1 MSNITLGQ
9 LARGRTTVPAAPN
22 RTDASA
28 ASLLLRAGAA
38 ALLALAIAG
47 CGGSESADAPQAGP
61 PAAVAPTI
69 TAQPAA
75 LAVTEGDGATFSVS
89 ASGSAPLSYQ
99 WKRGG
104 ADIAGATASTYTLAA
119 ATLADN
125 GAAFSVRVSNSA
137 GSVTSAA
144 ATLTVNARLVPV
156 TITAAPQS
164 LTVAELQS
172 VTLTVTA
179 SGSAPFT
186 YQWQRSADGAS
197 WTDIAGAT
205 ADSYTTPQLVRTDSG
220 VRYRVIVNN
229 AANQPATST
238 PAQLTVTAD
247 AAVLL
252 AQGGTVSGD
261 NDRIRIEVPPG
272 TLLGPTRFTFTPLAS
287 LPNLPAD
294 YELVAGTAYAIEHKG
309 PGLVPN
315 MPVSV
320 IWRAATTAPATVQK
334 VLRAGTDS
342 RVVRLDSSSSNSG
355 YRLCPEDSNGTL
367 VPLEDIQQG
376 DAKGALAMCD
386 NRPGSNP
393 PGGSTT
399 VGQVRP
405 VPGVRP
411 EIVQQPAN
419 VALAAPGAATFS
431 VVATG
436 RAPLQYQWLRNGT
449 PIAGANSNSY
459 AVAVSPADTGARFSV
474 VVSNSAGSVTS
485 REATVVIGDGPL
497 LGGRFA
503 AFDAAGNIVVTTSYR
518 SVRRLAPNRLIS
530 TLAQLPA
537 YSDAGGDYFAEG
549 VAGDAAG
556 NVIVADNGLNMLLR
570 ISPAGNVTTLAGA
583 DRGGVS
589 GCYDAPGSP
598 GTSAYFYA
606 PRALV
611 LDANGNAFVVDSE
624 CNNVRRI
631 TPQGEVSTF
640 AGAVNDGFSGYGS
653 VDGTG
658 TAARFRAPRGIA
670 IDAAGNLYVA
680 DTGNHTI
687 RKITPQGEVSTLA
700 GLAGSPGS
708 ADGAGDQARFR
719 SPSGIAADA
728 AGNLYVTDAGTRVR
742 KVSPTGEVS
751 TLAGSSGTT
760 TIFDGTASLASF
772 RFPHA
777 PFVDAQGN
785 VYVLDDVTTGGQ
797 TLIRRITPDGV
808 VTTVF

>member
-1 MSNITLGQ
+1 M
-9 LARGRTTVPAAPN
+9 AV
-22 RTDASA
+22 
-28 ASLLLRAGAA
+28 AA
-38 ALLALAIAG
+38 AFVLAG
-47 CGGSESADAPQAGP
+47 CGGSDPPPAGTP
-61 PAAVAPTI
+61 PAAVAPSI
-69 TAQPAA
+69 TAPPVAA
-75 LAVTEGDGATFSVS
+75 VVTEGSGVTFSVS
-89 ASGSAPLSYQ
+89 ATGTAPLAYQ
-99 WKRGG
+99 WKRDGV
-104 ADIAGATASTYTLAA
+104 DIAGATASTYMLAA

-125 GAAFSVRVSNSA
+125 GAAFSVTVSNSA
-137 GSVTSAA
+137 GSVNSAA
-144 ATLTVNARLVPV
+144 ALLTVNARLVPV

-164 LTVAELQS
+164 MTVAELQ
-172 VTLTVTA
+172 TVTVSVVV
-179 SGSAPFT
+179 SGTAPFT
-186 YQWQRSADGAS
+186 YQWQRSTDGAT

-205 ADSYTTPQLVRTDSG
+205 QSSYTTPALVRTDSG
-220 VRYRVIVNN
+220 LQLRVIVDN
-229 AANQPATST
+229 AANQPATSAA
-238 PAQLTVTAD
+238 AQLTVTPD

-252 AQGGTVSGD
+252 AAGGIVSGD
-261 NDRIRIEVPPG
+261 NDRIRLEVPAG

-287 LPNLPAD
+287 LATLPAD
-294 YELVAGTAYAIEHKG
+294 YELVAGTAYAIEHEG
-309 PGLVPN
+309 PGFVPN

-320 IWRAATTAPATVQK
+320 TWRAATTAPVTVQK
-334 VLRAGTDS
+334 VLRTGTDS
-342 RVVRLDSSSSNSG
+342 RVVRLGSSSSNSG

-386 NRPGSNP
+386 NRPGNNP
-393 PGGSTT
+393 PSGSTT
-399 VGQVRP
+399 VAQVRP
-405 VPGVRP
+405 VPGIRP
-411 EIVQQPAN
+411 EIVQQPAD

-449 PIAGANSNSY
+449 PIAGANSDRY

-537 YSDAGGDYFAEG
+537 YSSADPDNMFPEG
-549 VAGDAAG
+549 IAGDAAD

-570 ISPAGNVTTLAGA
+570 ISSAGSVTTLAGA

-598 GTSAYFYA
+598 GTSAYFDR

-611 LDANGNAFVVDSE
+611 LDANGNTFVVDSG
-624 CNNVRRI
+624 CSNVRRI

-658 TAARFRAPRGIA
+658 TAARFRAPRGLA

-687 RKITPQGEVSTLA
+687 RKITPLGEVTTLA

-708 ADGAGDQARFR
+708 ADGSGDQARFR
-719 SPSGIAADA
+719 SPSGIAVDA
-728 AGNLYVTDAGTRVR
+728 AGNLYVTEADTRVR
-742 KVSPTGEVS
+742 KVSPTGTVS